1 MSLLAAVLQR
11 CVLFPLSFVVPRRG
25 DLWVFGAP
33 QDTFSGNPKHLFLW
47 VAQHRRDVE
56 AVWVTGSARTAAL
69 LRARGY
75 RCELRWSAAGVRA
88 AARARY
94 HVVANDASDTCLAL
108 AGGARVV
115 NLWHGVGVKRILRE
129 ARVGRNAA
137 LARRLWRPDVYLRS
151 GHRFRR
157 PAMVAATSPTM
168 SAHFARSFDV
178 PAARC
183 PVVGYPRV
191 DPLVD
196 EGLRALCLTFG
207 DYDALRSRL
216 AGRTVYLYA
225 PTLRDDDEG
234 FLDEALPDL
243 AALSRALRPTRG
255 VLVLKLHPSTAARV
269 DARLAGADDVVV
281 WPEDLDLYPVLDEVD
296 CLVTDYSS
304 LLYDYLAVR
313 GSGVVIYAHDL
324 QRYVSKDRDLALGF
338 EENVVG
344 ARAASFEQLCE
355 VLASGAALA
364 DLDPVRLAELRS
376 RFWGGPGPVRT
387 LASPAVADAVTAG
400 VADRGPGGRTGPRR
414 GPARGRDGVLMA
426 GAQHAARR
434 SENP

>member
-11 CVLFPLSFVVPRRG
+11 CVLFPLSFLVPRREA
-25 DLWVFGAP
+25 LWVFGAP
-33 QDTFSGNPKHLFLW
+33 QDTFSGNPKYLFLW
-47 VAQHRRDVE
+47 VAEHRRDVE

-69 LRARGY
+69 LRGRGY

-115 NLWHGVGVKRILRE
+115 NLWHGVGIKNILRG

-157 PAMVAATSPTM
+157 PAMVASTSPTM

-196 EGLRALCLTFG
+196 EGFRALCLTFG
-207 DYDALRSRL
+207 DYGALRSRL

-225 PTLRDDDEG
+225 PTLRDDDAG
-234 FLDEALPDL
+234 SLDEALPDL

-255 VLVLKLHPSTAARV
+255 VLVLKLHPFTAARA
-269 DARLAGADDVVV
+269 DARLTGAEDVVV
-281 WPEDLDLYPVLDEVD
+281 WPEGLDLYPVLDEVD

-313 GSGVVIYAHDL
+313 GSGVVVYAYDL
-324 QRYVSKDRDLALGF
+324 PRYVSQDRDLAFDL

-344 ARAASFEQLCE
+344 TVATTFEQLCE
-355 VLASGAALA
+355 ALRSGAALV
-364 DLDPVRLAELRS
+364 DLDAARLAELRS

-387 LASPAVADAVTAG
+387 LASPAVADAVGAG
-400 VADRGPGGRTGPRR
+400 PGRRGPGRRRPGRR
-414 GPARGRDGVLMA
+414 GRRGRAGVREGSPAARGR
-426 GAQHAARR
+426 
-434 SENP
+434 S